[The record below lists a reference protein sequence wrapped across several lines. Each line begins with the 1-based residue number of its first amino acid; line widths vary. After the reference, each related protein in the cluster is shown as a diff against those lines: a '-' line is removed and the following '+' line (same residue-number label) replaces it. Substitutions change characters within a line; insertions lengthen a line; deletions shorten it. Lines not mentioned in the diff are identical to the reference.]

1 VLVASSTRGDPER
14 PGAWRRRGPTAG
26 MAAVILG
33 EPTLRVLWKFLSR
46 FAPIHPEGVEVE
58 IMTTQSQVKGKPR
71 QARVGHHQ
79 AGHAVSRVAPQV
91 LHRTTIENAVDHY
104 LAAIEQELRDVLGYH
119 RSPAIDFWQMLYY
132 HMGWECLDQPHA
144 VRGKRLRPLLT
155 VLCTSAAGG
164 DRYVALPFAASVEL
178 LHNFT
183 LVHDDIQDASS
194 LRRGRATVWAKWGE
208 AQAINTGDALF
219 TFAHLAVQRAVH
231 LPHATRLAAL
241 ALLDQTC
248 VDLSKGQY
256 LDMAFATR
264 PTVTV
269 EEYLAMIDGKAASL
283 LATAADLGALVAGVA
298 AAECTRYCA
307 FARHLGLMF
316 QIRDD
321 ILGIWGSPATTGKLV
336 GTDLSLRKKTLPV
349 IYGLEHSP
357 AFREAF
363 QTTHAGAAD
372 MATLTRLLEVSGA
385 RQYAEAREQW
395 HATQALQHLAAVQLQ
410 DGEAS
415 RVLHA

>member
-1 VLVASSTRGDPER
+1 
-14 PGAWRRRGPTAG
+14 
-26 MAAVILG
+26 
-33 EPTLRVLWKFLSR
+33 
-46 FAPIHPEGVEVE
+46 
-58 IMTTQSQVKGKPR
+58 MTTQSRVRIKPR

-79 AGHAVSRVAPQV
+79 AGHAVSRVAPRV
-91 LHRTTIENAVDHY
+91 PRRTTTEDAVIRY
-104 LAAIEQELRDVLGYH
+104 LAAIEQELRDVLDYH
-119 RSPAIDFWQMLYY
+119 HPAATDFWQMLYY
-132 HMGWECLDQPHA
+132 HMGWESLDQPHT

-155 VLCTSAAGG
+155 VLCTAAAGG
-164 DRYVALPFAASVEL
+164 DWYVALPFAASVEL

-231 LPHATRLAAL
+231 LPQATPLAAL
-241 ALLDQTC
+241 ALLDRTC
-248 VDLSKGQY
+248 VDLSIGQY

-269 EEYLAMIDGKAASL
+269 EDYLAMIDGKAASL
-283 LATAADLGALVAGVA
+283 LATAADLGALAAGVP
-298 AAECTRYCA
+298 AEGRARYRA

-372 MATLTRLLEVSGA
+372 MAAVTRLLEVSGA
-385 RQYAEAREQW
+385 RHYAEAREQW
-395 HATQALQHLAAVQLQ
+395 HAAQALQHLAAVQPQ

-415 RVLHA
+415 RVLHALTCTLIGRTH